1 MEGIKIVDKYVGLNE
16 DIVYLQI
23 IGYIDTTTSIELVNH
38 LKELMAK
45 GNYQFVVDM
54 GGVNYVSSAGW
65 GVFVGE
71 IKDVRDNGGDIKI
84 VHMTPEVRDVFE
96 MLEFNRILKE
106 YDSIPEAINEF
117 DFIRGFD
124 LTKSH
129 IKELPAEERRKEE
142 KPVVQ
147 EEVNVLI
154 PEKHQSGIASTE
166 NRWERPQTD
175 PKLMPLAEKIKLI
188 IVENPLV
195 SFWQI
200 HKQLHSDRFGK
211 TKIGFVALRRL
222 LKEMS
227 LDNKERRMRFYRSR

>member
-38 LKELMAK
+38 LKELMHK

-124 LTKSH
+124 ITKAH
-129 IKELPAEERRKEE
+129 IKELPAEERAREVRPAAKEE
-142 KPVVQ
+142 VD
-147 EEVNVLI
+147 VLI
-154 PEKHQSGIASTE
+154 PEKRQAATTGGDS
-166 NRWERPQTD
+166 RWERPQTE
-175 PKLMPLAEKIKLI
+175 PKFMPLAEKIKLI

-200 HKQLHSDRFGK
+200 HKQLRSERFGK
-211 TKIGFVALRRL
+211 TKIGIIALHKL

>member
-38 LKELMAK
+38 LKELMSK

-124 LTKSH
+124 VTKAH
-129 IKELPAEERRKEE
+129 MKELPSEKRRE
-142 KPVVQ
+142 KAKPAAQ
-147 EEVNVLI
+147 EEVDVLI
-154 PEKHQSGIASTE
+154 PEKRQPAAVGTE
-166 NRWERPQTD
+166 GRWERPQTD
-175 PKLMPLAEKIKLI
+175 PKFMPLAEKIKLI

-195 SFWQI
+195 NFWQI
-200 HKQLHSDRFGK
+200 YKQLRSDRFGR
-211 TKIGFVALRRL
+211 TKINIFSLRKL

>member
-23 IGYIDTTTSIELVNH
+23 IGYIDTTTSIELVHH
-38 LKELMAK
+38 LKDLMSK

-106 YDSIPEAINEF
+106 YESIPEAINEF
-117 DFIRGFD
+117 DYIRGFD
-124 LTKSH
+124 ITKAR
-129 IKELPAEERRKEE
+129 IKELPAEERLRETQPAAKED
-142 KPVVQ
+142 VT
-147 EEVNVLI
+147 VLI
-154 PEKHQSGIASTE
+154 PEKRQAEGVGAEIGREH
-166 NRWERPQTD
+166 PQTD
-175 PKLMPLAEKIKLI
+175 PQFMPLAEKIKLI

-200 HKQLHSDRFGK
+200 HKQLRSERFGK
-211 TKIGFVALRRL
+211 TKIGIYALHKL
-222 LKEMS
+222 LKEMN
-227 LDNKERRMRFYRSR
+227 LDSKERRMRFYRSR